1 MALGLALAP
10 SGIAGV
16 ASPNVTSDTRDL
28 TAYVNPLSGTLGA
41 GFPMVGASLPFGM
54 IQQGPDT
61 GIPGAANPVN
71 YDGYAFTDT
80 DIRGF
85 SLTHFDGAGIHI
97 SGDLPFMPTTGAV
110 TSTDFTQYQSLFSHV
125 DEVAQP
131 GYYAVGLTTYNTRV
145 ELAST
150 PHAGIQRYTFPSTTV
165 ANVLLNASLS
175 INGMHP
181 ATVNVV
187 GNNAFQGLMSSTSNP
202 ASGYTLYFTAVFDR
216 PFSSWGT
223 WSGGTITPG
232 STSTSS
238 GASGAYATFD
248 TTSNRV
254 VNLRVG
260 LSYVDLAGSA
270 ANLAA
275 EIPAGM
281 SLDTIRTSAHNAW
294 NARLHDIEV
303 STADV
308 NLLQTLYTNL
318 YRALTMPSRFDDID
332 GRYIGFDGTV
342 HTVPGGH
349 HHYTNLSLWDT
360 YRTQNPLLELIEPA
374 VAHDVYIS
382 MLDDY
387 DQNGMQLPKWTD
399 ANRDYQIMGGD
410 SATPTIVDGVM
421 SGVLQGAEAQR
432 AYAAVLHQAMTV
444 TPQPAYAREHLVED
458 LSHGYIPYESGGSR
472 AAAETQEYAIAD
484 AAVYGLAIHFGDSTS
499 AAALRTRADFWK
511 NLIDPG
517 QLMIR
522 PRNGDGT
529 WADPCSSNPLVGP
542 CPPHPWS
549 PLFQDGYQEA
559 TGWQQTWLESH
570 DVAGLAAA
578 MGGPSA
584 TVSKLDTFFSQALT
598 DLPYVVPLTQQ
609 YSSFFGIYYIGN
621 QFTPANEPD
630 LQSPWFYD
638 YLGQPYKTQQVV
650 RAAMD
655 TYNQRPDGLPG
666 NDDTGTMSSWFV
678 LASIGMYHVTP
689 GVPAW
694 ELNSP
699 SFDTVRL
706 HLGSPKATFT
716 INAPGS
722 SLLNKYVQSAT
733 LAGATLNRPYVTACE
748 LRPGGNLTY
757 GLAATANTAWGAS
770 SPPPSLSDPTANPL
784 VSTCAGEISA
794 GGSASG

>member
-1 MALGLALAP
+1 MLALAP
-10 SGIAGV
+10 AGIAG
-16 ASPNVTSDTRDL
+16 AATPGAPTDSRDL
-28 TAYVNPLSGTLGA
+28 TAYVNPLSGTFGA

-61 GIPGAANPVN
+61 GLPGAANPVN
-71 YDGYAFTDT
+71 YDGYAYTDP

-110 TSTDFTQYQSLFSHV
+110 SSTDFTQYQSLFSHV

-150 PHAGIQRYTFPSTTV
+150 PHAGIQRYTFPPTTA
-165 ANVLLNASLS
+165 ANVLLNASLG

-181 ATVNVV
+181 ATVRVV
-187 GNNAFQGLMSSTSNP
+187 GNNAFEGSMSSTANP
-202 ASGYTLYFTAVFDR
+202 SGGYTLYYTAVFDR
-216 PFSSWGT
+216 PFSAAGT
-223 WSGGTITPG
+223 WSATTISAG
-232 STSTSS
+232 STSSS
-238 GASGAYATFD
+238 GPGVGAYATFD
-248 TTSNRV
+248 TTLDRV
-254 VNLRVG
+254 VNMRVG
-260 LSYVDLAGSA
+260 LSYVDAAGSA

-275 EIPAGM
+275 EIPSGT
-281 SLDTIRTSAHNAW
+281 SLDTIKTSAHNAW

-303 STADV
+303 ETSDTS
-308 NLLQTLYTNL
+308 LLKTFYTNL
-318 YRALTMPSRFDDID
+318 YRSLTMPSRFDDSD
-332 GRYIGFDGTV
+332 GRYLGFDRAI
-342 HTVPGGH
+342 HTVPAGH

-374 VAHDVYIS
+374 VTHDVYIS

-387 DQNGMQLPKWTD
+387 DQNGLQLPKWTD
-399 ANRDYQIMGGD
+399 ANLDYQIMGGD

-421 SGVLQGAEAQR
+421 SGVLQGAETQR

-444 TPQPAYAREHLVED
+444 SPQPAYAREHMVED
-458 LSHGYIPYESGGSR
+458 LAHGYIPYETAGSR

-484 AAVYGLAIHFGDSTS
+484 GAVYQLATAFGDSAS
-499 AAALRTRADFWK
+499 AATLRTRADFWK

-542 CPPHPWS
+542 CMPHPWS

-578 MGGPSA
+578 MGGSS
-584 TVSKLDTFFSQALT
+584 TTISRLDTFFSQALT

-699 SFDTVRL
+699 SFETVRL
-706 HLGSPKATFT
+706 HLGSPNKVFT

-722 SLLNKYVQSAT
+722 SLLNKYIQSAT
-733 LAGATLNRPYVTACE
+733 LGGARFNRPYLTSCE
-748 LRPGGNLTY
+748 LRPGGNLAYTL
-757 GLAATANTAWGAS
+757 GAIANPSWGAG
-770 SPPPSLSDPTANPL
+770 SPPPSLSDAAPNVI
-784 VSTCAGEISA
+784 VSGCAASIVSE
-794 GGSASG
+794 GSGTG